1 MAAGYGV
8 AFAYSAAQPGIAA
21 QDEVLADWLVG
32 HGLRYGLGGAMAN
45 VVTADSGART
55 VVAAVTVSQGRVRPL
70 LYQSSAEAYDPRL
83 HDATFLV
90 AGTPAAGA
98 GDSAATIPAA
108 AVRATFGPP
117 GQYVPI

>member
-1 MAAGYGV
+1 
-8 AFAYSAAQPGIAA
+8 
-21 QDEVLADWLVG
+21 VLADWLVG

-55 VVAAVTVSQGRVRPL
+55 FAAVTVSRGRVRPL

-98 GDSAATIPAA
+98 RDSAATIPAP